1 MKGGNLIE
9 AIHLL
14 PLKSKNTSTKLRLVK
29 ATVVKSLNYFLPFV
43 SVRVRT
49 WTWKARLL
57 NWLTYVWLII
67 GLVTLMSAS
76 YPEGMANNGDGL
88 YIIKRQFIGVVIG
101 IVGFNLVSRLPLSKM
116 IKIAPFMVLTLSILI
131 FATLIPGLGTT
142 TMGASR
148 WIALGP
154 FRLQPSE
161 LIKPFLVL
169 QAASLFARWS
179 RLNLRVRLV
188 WLFVFILVLAG
199 ILKQPNL
206 STAGLCGMGLWAIAL
221 AAELPLSQLFAV
233 ASGGMAVASLSVA
246 LNPYQLDRIVSFLNP
261 WQDYHNKG
269 YQLIQSLLAIAS
281 GSFNGVGYGLSQ
293 QKLSFLPIRST
304 DFIFAVYA
312 EEFGF
317 IGCVLLLLLILGY
330 GTLAL
335 RVAIECDRA
344 LPRLVAVGAMVFIV
358 GQSLINIGVATGSL
372 PTTGLPLP
380 FFSYGINSI
389 IASLILS
396 GLLVRVARES
406 NNTKVIALERDAMV
420 KQTLPSQ

>member
-1 MKGGNLIE
+1 MRQYSRYLI
-9 AIHLL
+9 
-14 PLKSKNTSTKLRLVK
+14 
-29 ATVVKSLNYFLPFV
+29 PFFD
-43 SVRVRT
+43 SQIRS
-49 WTWKARLL
+49 WTWEARLL
-57 NWLTYVWLII
+57 NWLTCVWLII
-67 GLVTLMSAS
+67 GLVTLVSAS
-76 YPEGMANNGDGL
+76 YPEGIVNNNDGL
-88 YIIKRQFIGVVIG
+88 YIFKRQLIGVAAG
-101 IVGFNLVSRLPLSKM
+101 IIGFNFMANQPLK
-116 IKIAPFMVLTLSILI
+116 KILKISPLMVLVLMLLI

-148 WIALGP
+148 WISIGP

-169 QAASLFARWS
+169 QAACLFSRWYQ
-179 RLNLRVRLV
+179 LPNKVRWF
-188 WLFVFILVLAG
+188 WLGMFALVLGG

-206 STAGLCGMGLWAIAL
+206 STTGLCGMSLWLIAL
-221 AAELPLSQLFAV
+221 AAELPWIQLTAV
-233 ASGGMAVASLSVA
+233 AFGGLSVASLSVA
-246 LNPYQLDRIVSFLNP
+246 INSYQLDRITSFINP

-281 GSFNGVGYGLSQ
+281 GKFNGAGLGLSQ
-293 QKLSFLPIRST
+293 QKLSYLPIRST

-317 IGCVLLLLLILGY
+317 IGCLLLLLLILGY

-335 RVAIECDRA
+335 RVAIKCRHRV
-344 LPRLVAVGAMVFIV
+344 PRLVAVGAMVFIV

-389 IASLILS
+389 VASLILA

-406 NNTKVIALERDAMV
+406 NTAEIVELNQIPLSEIELKVENHSQNKEKNAL
-420 KQTLPSQ
+420 

>member
-1 MKGGNLIE
+1 MQAK
-9 AIHLL
+9 
-14 PLKSKNTSTKLRLVK
+14 
-29 ATVVKSLNYFLPFV
+29 VVKQYLSYFIPFV
-43 SVRVRT
+43 APQVKS
-49 WTWKARLL
+49 WTWEARLL
-57 NWLTYVWLII
+57 NWLTCVWLII

-76 YPEGMANNGDGL
+76 YPEGMVNNNDGL
-88 YIIKRQFIGVVIG
+88 YILKRQMIGVVVG
-101 IVGFNLVSRLPLSKM
+101 IVGFNLVSRLPLNKTM
-116 IKIAPFMVLTLSILI
+116 KIAPLMVLVFLLLI
-131 FATLIPGLGTT
+131 FATLIPGLGKT

-148 WIALGP
+148 WIAIGP
-154 FRLQPSE
+154 FSLQPSE

-169 QAASLFARWS
+169 QAAYLFSRW
-179 RLNLRVRLV
+179 RKLANRVRLV
-188 WLFVFILVLAG
+188 WLIAFALVLAG

-206 STAGLCGMGLWAIAL
+206 STTGLCGMSLWLIAL
-221 AAELPLSQLFAV
+221 AAELPLSQLLTV
-233 ASGGMAVASLSVA
+233 AGGGLGIASLSIA
-246 LNPYQLDRIVSFLNP
+246 FNPYQLDRITSFLDP

-281 GSFNGVGYGLSQ
+281 GSFGGSGYGLSQ

-317 IGCVLLLLLILGY
+317 IGCLLLLLLIVGY

-335 RVAIECDRA
+335 RVAIKCSQELA
-344 LPRLVAVGAMVFIV
+344 RLVAVGAMVFLI

-389 IASLILS
+389 VASLLLA

-406 NNTKVIALERDAMV
+406 NTTRIIPLNQSAAVGATFSGRSTMNR
-420 KQTLPSQ
+420 Q

>member
-1 MKGGNLIE
+1 MK
-9 AIHLL
+9 A
-14 PLKSKNTSTKLRLVK
+14 K
-29 ATVVKSLNYFLPFV
+29 VVKQYLSYLVPFV
-43 SVRVRT
+43 APQVRS
-49 WTWKARLL
+49 WTWEARLL
-57 NWLTYVWLII
+57 NWLTCVWLII

-76 YPEGMANNGDGL
+76 YPEGMVNNNDGL
-88 YIIKRQFIGVVIG
+88 YILKRQMIGVVAG
-101 IVGFNLVSRLPLSKM
+101 IVGFNLMSRLPLSKI
-116 IKIAPFMVLTLSILI
+116 IKIAPAMVLVLLMLI
-131 FATLIPGLGTT
+131 FATLIPGLGKT

-148 WIALGP
+148 WIAIGP
-154 FRLQPSE
+154 FSLQPSE

-169 QAASLFARWS
+169 QAAYLFSRWQK
-179 RLNLRVRLV
+179 LTNKVRLV
-188 WLFVFILVLAG
+188 WLTTFALVLAA

-206 STAGLCGMGLWAIAL
+206 STTGLCGMSLWLIAL
-221 AAELPLSQLFAV
+221 AAELPLGQLLTV
-233 ASGGMAVASLSVA
+233 AGGGVGVASLSVA
-246 LNPYQLDRIVSFLNP
+246 VNPYQLDRITSFLDP

-281 GSFNGVGYGLSQ
+281 GGINGAGYGLSQ

-317 IGCVLLLLLILGY
+317 IGCVMLLLLIIGY

-335 RVAIECDRA
+335 RVAIKCKHELA
-344 LPRLVAVGAMVFIV
+344 RLVAVGAMVFII

-389 IASLILS
+389 IASLLLA

-406 NNTKVIALERDAMV
+406 NTTRVIALKSDSPIKSIPTR
-420 KQTLPSQ
+420 

>member
-1 MKGGNLIE
+1 
-9 AIHLL
+9 
-14 PLKSKNTSTKLRLVK
+14 VK
-29 ATVVKSLNYFLPFV
+29 AKKTKVVKQYQQYLSYFIPFV
-43 SVRVRT
+43 APQVKS
-49 WTWKARLL
+49 WTWEARLL
-57 NWLTYVWLII
+57 NWLTCVWLII

-76 YPEGMANNGDGL
+76 YPEGMVNNNDGL
-88 YIIKRQFIGVVIG
+88 YILKRQMIGVAVG
-101 IVGFNLVSRLPLSKM
+101 IVGFNLVSRLPLNKTV
-116 IKIAPFMVLTLSILI
+116 KISPLMVLVFMVLI
-131 FATLIPGLGTT
+131 FATLVPGLGKT

-148 WIALGP
+148 WIAIGP
-154 FRLQPSE
+154 FFLQPSE

-169 QAASLFARWS
+169 QAAYIFSRWKE
-179 RLNLRVRLV
+179 LKNKVRLV
-188 WLFVFILVLAG
+188 WIVVFALVLAG

-206 STAGLCGMGLWAIAL
+206 STTGLCGMSLWLIAL
-221 AAELPLSQLFAV
+221 AAGLSLGQLLAV
-233 ASGGMAVASLSVA
+233 AGGGVGVASLSIA
-246 LNPYQLDRIVSFLNP
+246 INPYQLDRITSFLDP

-281 GSFNGVGYGLSQ
+281 GSFAGSGYGLSQ

-317 IGCVLLLLLILGY
+317 IGCALLLLLIIGY

-335 RVAIECDRA
+335 RVAIKCSQE
-344 LPRLVAVGAMVFIV
+344 LPRLIAVGAMVFII

-389 IASLILS
+389 VASLLLA

-406 NNTKVIALERDAMV
+406 NTTRVITL
-420 KQTLPSQ
+420 KQNASVQPTLSSRSNMTRQ

>member
-1 MKGGNLIE
+1 MKAKIIRQYLSYCIPFV
-9 AIHLL
+9 A
-14 PLKSKNTSTKLRLVK
+14 PQ
-29 ATVVKSLNYFLPFV
+29 VKS
-43 SVRVRT
+43 
-49 WTWKARLL
+49 WTWEARLL
-57 NWLTYVWLII
+57 NWLTCVWLIV

-76 YPEGMANNGDGL
+76 YPEGMVNNNDGL
-88 YIIKRQFIGVVIG
+88 YIVKRQLIGVAAG
-101 IVGFNLVSRLPLSKM
+101 IVGFNLFSRLPLNKTL
-116 IKIAPFMVLTLSILI
+116 KIAPLMVLALLMLI
-131 FATLIPGLGTT
+131 FATLVPGLGKT

-148 WIALGP
+148 WIAIGP
-154 FRLQPSE
+154 FSLQPSE

-169 QAASLFARWS
+169 QAAYLFSRWQT
-179 RLNLRVRLV
+179 LATKVRTV
-188 WLFVFILVLAG
+188 WLITFALVLAG

-206 STAGLCGMGLWAIAL
+206 STTGLCGMSLWLIAL
-221 AAELPLSQLFAV
+221 AAELPLTQLLAV
-233 ASGGMAVASLSVA
+233 AGGGVGVASLSVA
-246 LNPYQLDRIVSFLNP
+246 LNPYQLDRITSFLDP

-281 GSFNGVGYGLSQ
+281 GSFKGAGYGLSQ

-317 IGCVLLLLLILGY
+317 VGCIMLLLLIIGY

-335 RVAIECDRA
+335 RVAIKCNQNV
-344 LPRLVAVGAMVFIV
+344 PRLVAVGAMVFII

-389 IASLILS
+389 IASLLLA

-406 NNTKVIALERDAMV
+406 NTTKIIALKPETSGAAS
-420 KQTLPSQ
+420 LPSQ

>member
-1 MKGGNLIE
+1 MQAK
-9 AIHLL
+9 
-14 PLKSKNTSTKLRLVK
+14 
-29 ATVVKSLNYFLPFV
+29 VVKQYLSYFIPFV
-43 SVRVRT
+43 APQVKS
-49 WTWKARLL
+49 WTWEARLL
-57 NWLTYVWLII
+57 NWLTCVWLII

-76 YPEGMANNGDGL
+76 YPEGMVNNNDGL
-88 YIIKRQFIGVVIG
+88 YILKRQMIGVVVG
-101 IVGFNLVSRLPLSKM
+101 IVGFNLVSRLPLNKT
-116 IKIAPFMVLTLSILI
+116 IKIAPLMVLVFLLLI
-131 FATLIPGLGTT
+131 FATLIPGLGKT

-148 WIALGP
+148 WIAIGP
-154 FRLQPSE
+154 FSLQPSE

-169 QAASLFARWS
+169 QAAYLFSRW
-179 RLNLRVRLV
+179 RKLANRVRLV
-188 WLFVFILVLAG
+188 WLIAFALVLAG

-206 STAGLCGMGLWAIAL
+206 STTGLCGMSLWLIAL
-221 AAELPLSQLFAV
+221 AAELPLSQLLTV
-233 ASGGMAVASLSVA
+233 AGGGLGIASLSIA
-246 LNPYQLDRIVSFLNP
+246 LNPYQLDRITSFLDP

-281 GSFNGVGYGLSQ
+281 GSFGGSGYGLSQ

-317 IGCVLLLLLILGY
+317 IGCLLLLLLIVGY

-335 RVAIECDRA
+335 RVAIKCSQA
-344 LPRLVAVGAMVFIV
+344 LPRLVAVGAMVFLI

-389 IASLILS
+389 VASLLLA

-406 NNTKVIALERDAMV
+406 NTTRIIPLNQSAAVGATFSSRATMTR
-420 KQTLPSQ
+420 Q

>member
-1 MKGGNLIE
+1 VQAK
-9 AIHLL
+9 
-14 PLKSKNTSTKLRLVK
+14 
-29 ATVVKSLNYFLPFV
+29 VVKQYLSYFIPFV
-43 SVRVRT
+43 APQVKS
-49 WTWKARLL
+49 WTWEARLL
-57 NWLTYVWLII
+57 NWLTCVWLII

-76 YPEGMANNGDGL
+76 YPEGIVNSNDGL
-88 YIIKRQFIGVVIG
+88 YILKRQMIGVVVG
-101 IVGFNLVSRLPLSKM
+101 IIGFNLVSRLPLSKTV
-116 IKIAPFMVLTLSILI
+116 KIAPLMVLVLLILI
-131 FATLIPGLGTT
+131 FATLIPGLGKT

-148 WIALGP
+148 WIAIGP
-154 FRLQPSE
+154 FFLQPSE

-169 QAASLFARWS
+169 QAAYIFSRWQK
-179 RLNLRVRLV
+179 LTNKVRLV
-188 WLFVFILVLAG
+188 WIVVFVLILAG

-206 STAGLCGMGLWAIAL
+206 STTGLCGMSLWLIAL
-221 AAELPLSQLFAV
+221 AAELPWSQLIGV
-233 ASGGMAVASLSVA
+233 AIGGVSVASLSVA
-246 LNPYQLDRIVSFLNP
+246 INPYQLDRITSFLNP
-261 WQDYHNKG
+261 WQDYQNKG

-281 GSFNGVGYGLSQ
+281 GSFGGSGYGLSQ

-317 IGCVLLLLLILGY
+317 IGCLLLLLLIVGY

-335 RVAIECDRA
+335 RVAIKCSRELA
-344 LPRLVAVGAMVFIV
+344 RLVAVGAMVFII

-389 IASLILS
+389 VASLLLA

-406 NNTKVIALERDAMV
+406 NTTRIIPLNQSASVGANFSSR
-420 KQTLPSQ
+420 

>member
-1 MKGGNLIE
+1 MQAKI
-9 AIHLL
+9 
-14 PLKSKNTSTKLRLVK
+14 VK
-29 ATVVKSLNYFLPFV
+29 QYLSYFIPFVAPQVKS
-43 SVRVRT
+43 
-49 WTWKARLL
+49 WTWEARLL
-57 NWLTYVWLII
+57 NWLTCVWLII

-76 YPEGMANNGDGL
+76 YPEGMVNNNDGL
-88 YIIKRQFIGVVIG
+88 YILKRQMIGVVVG
-101 IVGFNLVSRLPLSKM
+101 IVGFNLVSRLPLKKT
-116 IKIAPFMVLTLSILI
+116 IKIAPLMVLVFLLLI
-131 FATLIPGLGTT
+131 FATLIPGLGKT

-148 WIALGP
+148 WIAIGP
-154 FRLQPSE
+154 FSLQPSE

-169 QAASLFARWS
+169 QAAYLFSRW
-179 RLNLRVRLV
+179 RKLANRVRLV
-188 WLFVFILVLAG
+188 WLIAFALVLAG

-206 STAGLCGMGLWAIAL
+206 STTGLCGMSLWLIAL
-221 AAELPLSQLFAV
+221 AAELPLSQLLTV
-233 ASGGMAVASLSVA
+233 AGGGLGIASLSIA
-246 LNPYQLDRIVSFLNP
+246 LNPYQLDRITSFLDP

-281 GSFNGVGYGLSQ
+281 GSFGGSGYGLSQ

-317 IGCVLLLLLILGY
+317 IGCLLLLLLIIGY

-335 RVAIECDRA
+335 RVAIKCSQA
-344 LPRLVAVGAMVFIV
+344 LPRLVAVGAMVFLI

-389 IASLILS
+389 VASLLLA

-406 NNTKVIALERDAMV
+406 NTTRIIPLNQSAAVGATFSSRSTMTR
-420 KQTLPSQ
+420 Q